1 MGTDRKRCFVRARIK
16 GLQLMGQLLDRFQT
30 SEGSMTR
37 SQVASLAILTVLLGC
52 RSAAPTALSEADR
65 ALIRRT
71 ADSALAFANATPAD
85 WHSYVQAYYAAD
97 AISLPANGPAQVGAT
112 AITAAASGTPPSLTF
127 RWQLLEID
135 GYHDLAYVRGRW
147 WVTPSTSPQPVD
159 SGNYLEVWRRE
170 PDGTWRVAR
179 DMYASEVPPKAP
191 PSAAAP

>member
-1 MGTDRKRCFVRARIK
+1 
-16 GLQLMGQLLDRFQT
+16 
-30 SEGSMTR
+30 MTR
-37 SQVASLAILTVLLGC
+37 SHVVTLAILTVLIGC
-52 RSAAPTALSEADR
+52 RPAAPTPLSEADR

-85 WHSYVQAYYAAD
+85 WPSYVRAYYAED
-97 AISLPANGPAQVGAT
+97 AISLPANAPAQIG
-112 AITAAASGTPPSLTF
+112 AAAIASAASSTPPSLTF

-147 WVTPSTSPQPVD
+147 WVAPSTSPQPVD
-159 SGNYLEVWRRE
+159 SGNYLEVSRRQPE
-170 PDGTWRVAR
+170 GTWRVAR

>member
-1 MGTDRKRCFVRARIK
+1 MSHPKLI
-16 GLQLMGQLLDRFQT
+16 
-30 SEGSMTR
+30 
-37 SQVASLAILTVLLGC
+37 SLAILAVLVDC
-52 RSAAPTALSEADR
+52 RPAAPIPLSEADR
-65 ALIRRT
+65 TLIRRT

-85 WHSYVQAYYAAD
+85 WPSYVQAYYAAD
-97 AISLPANGPAQVGAT
+97 AISLPANGPAQVGAA
-112 AITAAASGTPPSLTF
+112 AITAAVSGTPPSLTF

-159 SGNYLEVWRRE
+159 SGNYLEVWRRQ
-170 PDGTWRVAR
+170 PQGTWRVAR